1 MNNTKER
8 TALKVS
14 ITGAL
19 FMALLGF
26 GFAVLT
32 DSEAIFLDGVFSLV
46 NMAMGIISLK
56 VSRLVTAPSTKQF
69 HYGKAQVE
77 PMLNTG
83 KGLLFIGVIIM
94 AGSTALHSI
103 LTGGRS
109 MIFGW
114 AILYSL
120 IAAIGCFAI
129 GHYIK
134 SQHRDSP
141 TPLLEVEAKGWMIDG
156 LISGVVLVAFVGG
169 YFLSKT
175 SYSMYIVYID
185 PGLVI
190 VMSLM
195 VLPVPYKILKDNV
208 LDLLLGAPD
217 AALQEKLHRS
227 IKNILGSKTVAAF
240 DLRFVKTG
248 RFVLCD
254 ILVLIAN
261 KDTYL
266 LSDFDTVRKRLI
278 SEIGEA
284 HPEVDLVIELTTDSD
299 LYQSSV
305 AK

>member
-1 MNNTKER
+1 
-8 TALKVS
+8 
-14 ITGAL
+14 
-19 FMALLGF
+19 MA
-26 GFAVLT
+26 GFA
-32 DSEAIFLDGVFSLV
+32 ALD
-46 NMAMGIISLK
+46 
-56 VSRLVTAPSTKQF
+56 
-69 HYGKAQVE
+69 
-77 PMLNTG
+77 
-83 KGLLFIGVIIM
+83 
-94 AGSTALHSI
+94 SI

-109 MIFGW
+109 MVFGW
-114 AILYSL
+114 AILYSF
-120 IAAIGCFAI
+120 IAAPGCFAI
-129 GHYIK
+129 GRYIK
-134 SQHRDSP
+134 SQNRDTP

-169 YFLSKT
+169 YFLNKT

-217 AALQEKLHRS
+217 AVLQEKLHRK
-227 IKNILGSKTVAAF
+227 IKDILESEPVAAF

-248 RFVLCD
+248 RFILCD
-254 ILVLIAN
+254 ILVLISN

-266 LSDFDTVRKRLI
+266 LSDFDAVRKRLI

-284 HPEVDLVIELTTDSD
+284 CPEVDLVIEITTDSD